1 MNAAVL
7 ATDLSKSYKLY
18 DRPLDRFL
26 ELFTRH
32 PRHRVFPALQEVSF
46 EIGVGETVGL
56 IGQNGAGK
64 STLLKLLCGVAVPS
78 AGRLETRGTIAS
90 ILELG
95 TGFHPDFSGRDNA
108 ALNAAI
114 LGLSPSEI
122 KEKLPAMFE
131 FSELGSFLDQPVKTY
146 SSGMYMRLAFS
157 IAVNA
162 DPDILIIDEALA
174 VGDGHFQ
181 KKCIDKIRD
190 FQRRGKTIVFC
201 SHALYYISTLCGRAL
216 WLDRGSVR
224 RLGPS
229 VDVVHDYETFLMS
242 RDREESEKPAVSTE
256 SLPLDGP
263 VKITEL
269 WLTDSK
275 GERAGQFRS
284 GDDIVVRLRIA
295 SDRADRPIHLM
306 VGVLRAADEMQCF
319 AVGTHD
325 DGLQP
330 FAGRTDYDIALKLE
344 HVPLLRGDYAVV
356 VYAGDE
362 NAMHVYDR
370 KDIRPAFS
378 MSGERYEVGLIT
390 VSHSWDGSGADAPS
404 LHMRTASR

>member
-1 MNAAVL
+1 MNAAVV

-18 DRPLDRFL
+18 DRPIDRFL
-26 ELFTRH
+26 ELFTRR

-46 EIGVGETVGL
+46 EIGAGETVGL

-78 AGRLETRGTIAS
+78 SGRLETRGTIAS

-95 TGFHPDFSGRDNA
+95 TGFHPDFTGRDNA

-114 LGLSPSEI
+114 LGLSPADI

-190 FQRRGKTIVFC
+190 FQRRSKTIIFC
-201 SHALYYISTLCGRAL
+201 SHALYYISTLCERTL
-216 WLDRGSVR
+216 WLDHGSVR

-229 VDVVHDYETFLMS
+229 VDVVHEYETFLMS
-242 RDREESEKPAVSTE
+242 RDREESEKPAASAE
-256 SLPLDGP
+256 ALPADGP
-263 VKITEL
+263 VKINAL
-269 WLTDSK
+269 WLADSK
-275 GERAGQFRS
+275 GDPAGQFRS
-284 GDDIVVRLRIA
+284 GDDIMVRLRIS
-295 SDRADRPIHLM
+295 SDRSDRPIHLM

-330 FAGRTDYDIALKLE
+330 FSGKTDYDITLKLE
-344 HVPLLRGDYAVV
+344 RVPLLRGDYAVV

-390 VSHSWDGSGADAPS
+390 VSHSWDGSRVDAS
-404 LHMRTASR
+404 SMQRRTASR

>member
-1 MNAAVL
+1 MNAAVA

-18 DRPLDRFL
+18 DRPIDRFL
-26 ELFTRH
+26 ELFTRR

-78 AGRLETRGTIAS
+78 SGRLETRGTIAS

-95 TGFHPDFSGRDNA
+95 TGFHPDFTGRDNA

-114 LGLSPSEI
+114 LGLSSADI
-122 KEKLPAMFE
+122 REKLPAMFD

-190 FQRRGKTIVFC
+190 FQRRRKTIVFC
-201 SHALYYISTLCGRAL
+201 SHALYYISTLCERAL

-242 RDREESEKPAVSTE
+242 RDREESEKPATSAE
-256 SLPLDGP
+256 EIPADEP
-263 VKITEL
+263 VKITDL
-269 WLTDSK
+269 WLADSR
-275 GERAGQFRS
+275 GERANQFRS
-284 GDDIVVRLRIA
+284 GEDITVRLRIT
-295 SDRADRPIHLM
+295 SDRAGRPIHLM

-330 FAGRTDYDIALKLE
+330 FSGKTSYDIALKLQR
-344 HVPLLRGDYAVV
+344 VPLLRGDYAVV

-378 MSGERYEVGLIT
+378 MSGERYEVGLIN
-390 VSHSWDGSGADAPS
+390 VSHSWDGSTVEAPS
-404 LHMRTASR
+404 IQRRTASR

>member
-1 MNAAVL
+1 MNAAVA

-18 DRPLDRFL
+18 DRPIDRFL
-26 ELFTRH
+26 ELFTRR

-46 EIGVGETVGL
+46 EIGAGETVGL

-64 STLLKLLCGVAVPS
+64 STLLKLLCGVAMPS
-78 AGRLETRGTIAS
+78 SGRLETRGTIAS

-114 LGLSPSEI
+114 LGLSSSDI

-190 FQRRGKTIVFC
+190 FQKRNKTIIFC
-201 SHALYYISTLCGRAL
+201 SHALYYISTLCERAL

-242 RDREESEKPAVSTE
+242 RDREEGEKPSTSTEAVSADE
-256 SLPLDGP
+256 P
-263 VKITEL
+263 VKITDL
-269 WLTDSK
+269 WLADAS
-275 GERAGQFRS
+275 GEQAGQFRS
-284 GDDIVVRLRIA
+284 GEDIMVRLRITA
-295 SDRADRPIHLM
+295 DRSDRPIHLM
-306 VGVLRAADEMQCF
+306 IGVLRAADEMQCF

-325 DGLQP
+325 DGLPP
-330 FAGRTDYDIALKLE
+330 FSGRTDYDIALKLE
-344 HVPLLRGDYAVV
+344 RVPLLRGDYAVV

-378 MSGERYEVGLIT
+378 MSGERYEVGLIN
-390 VSHSWDGSGADAPS
+390 VSHSWDGPRVEAPS
-404 LHMRTASR
+404 MHRRTASR